1 MRFRVNVGN
10 EPLAWWEGGVGT
22 NGPLLVPGLQNMQA
36 ALQQEGLLSVTCT
49 VAFFN
54 GIMGT
59 TYPPE
64 AGEFD
69 SQYVSTISGVADFLY
84 QTGSE
89 FNVHIYPWFARVG
102 DPTNVPLDLALGNT
116 QNTINGI
123 YYNGLIHQQIAA
135 ARAAL
140 NRMNANYASV
150 PISVGESGWPSGGN
164 HAEATV
170 ANAEQYTTNV
180 IAATSR
186 QDVPLDPNLGTV
198 YLFEA
203 FDEQGKAAAGHGGG
217 GSTVENNFG
226 IFYESGVA
234 KYSVSFPTP
243 SPTPSPPTPSPTPGG
258 ASAIGDPHLQ
268 NVHGQRFDLMKPGK
282 HVLINIPRGRHT
294 DALLRVEAEAR
305 QMGGQCADMYF
316 QDLNITGTWVE
327 ATGTGSLRF
336 QAEGV
341 RAQNA
346 KWLKFGKVQLKVARG
361 HTQKGLQYLNF
372 YVKHLGH
379 SGYAVGGLL
388 GEDDHTEAAM
398 TTEKC
403 VHNVALLQIPDSND
417 PGASVSVAEASFS

>member
-226 IFYESGVA
+226 IFYESGAA

-243 SPTPSPPTPSPTPGG
+243 SPTPSPPVSPSPSPTPGG
-258 ASAIGDPHLQ
+258 ASAVGDPHLQ
-268 NVHGQRFDLMKPGK
+268 NIHGERFDLMKVGR
-282 HVLINIPRGRHT
+282 HVLINIPRGK
-294 DALLRVEAEAR
+294 DAEHAMLRVQADAR
-305 QMGGQCADMYF
+305 RFGGKCADLYF
-316 QDLNITGTWVE
+316 QELNITGSWAEAKKAGGFHYSVSQHDDETPEWV
-327 ATGTGSLRF
+327 A
-336 QAEGV
+336 
-341 RAQNA
+341 
-346 KWLKFGKVQLKVARG
+346 FGKVQLKVVHGRTDRG
-361 HTQKGLQYLNF
+361 LLYLNV
-372 YVKHLGH
+372 YVKHLRRAGF
-379 SGYAVGGLL
+379 AIGGVL
-388 GEDDHTEAAM
+388 GEDDHEDIIVPPDACAKKM
-398 TTEKC
+398 S
-403 VHNVALLQIPDSND
+403 LLEL
-417 PGASVSVAEASFS
+417 GEGHRL